1 MDKCCKIVG
10 HNLYFLGQAR
20 YCARARG
27 EDTKIKWVRFGRP
40 KSSPLIDPFYDG
52 NWKAELGMATKIVPG
67 KPLARFGSR
76 KRELSATEP
85 CAAEIA
91 YQELVEPGCQF
102 FIDDPEYGGL
112 CADYSALSDDEGL
125 STTPLHLPSCYPNK
139 GSIRIQVSSRLR
151 GCYCHP
157 QEFDSRCARRG
168 CDVSTAN

>member
-1 MDKCCKIVG
+1 MNLHCGVTWALHPATFLGSVRLTLAWYVANEQSQVDKCCKIVG

-27 EDTKIKWVRFGRP
+27 KGTKIKWVRFGRP

-52 NWKAELGMATKIVPG
+52 NWKAELGMTTKIVPG

-76 KRELSATEP
+76 KRELSAAEP

-102 FIDDPEYGGL
+102 FINDPEYGGL
-112 CADYSALSDDEGL
+112 CADYSALSDNEGL
-125 STTPLHLPSCYPNK
+125 STTSAK
-139 GSIRIQVSSRLR
+139 
-151 GCYCHP
+151 
-157 QEFDSRCARRG
+157 FKF
-168 CDVSTAN
+168 